1 MENLFQFIMY
11 KLFGRSWIM
20 HLIREG
26 SRQAIFALYLDLD
39 RLDEKY
45 NIQLENF
52 NEVKERYDAA
62 PKQGLSKEGQ
72 KELLTLQEEFEN
84 ARGLLQN
91 AEMNLEA
98 KRNEVNNAKERL
110 AHVLR
115 VSVSSIENKYAIK

>member
-45 NIQLENF
+45 NMQLENF

-72 KELLTLQEEFEN
+72 KELITLQEEFEN

-115 VSVSSIENKYAIK
+115 ISVSSIENKYAIK